1 MYYIT
6 FPVLQNSLKKIK
18 TVQGTVLQL
27 YIQLF
32 RTFVIHK
39 VSEIEI
45 FFFEMHF
52 LHYLLISSLFLNRAH
67 GHNPNKLQK
76 SKDLEGHI
84 TAKLKLFNISV
95 SYLKISKNI
104 QKN

>member
-1 MYYIT
+1 
-6 FPVLQNSLKKIK
+6 
-18 TVQGTVLQL
+18 
-27 YIQLF
+27 
-32 RTFVIHK
+32 
-39 VSEIEI
+39 
-45 FFFEMHF
+45 MHF